1 MLTHNRLTHNRLNA
15 YLALAVFLISELVYV
30 LTMAPTF
37 SFWDCGEFVA
47 VAYTLGVPHPP
58 GTPIFTVLG
67 RLFTMIP
74 IGDIGARVNLIS
86 TLCSALTVMFTYL
99 ITIRFIRI
107 YRGTNPDEWSLPEK
121 ISAYSAGVIG
131 AFALAFSDSFWFN
144 AVEAEVYAMSMLFN
158 SSVVWLIL
166 KWYEVA
172 DEEGNEK
179 WLLLIAYAFGLAL
192 GVHLQALLAFFA
204 IALVYY
210 YKRYEISVGSFAVL
224 VVVSSAIFF
233 VIYPGIVKG
242 LPALMRDVGVW
253 FIFVLV
259 IGLIYAI
266 YYTHQSKLRLW
277 NLAAVSLLLI
287 VIGYS
292 SFTVIYLRS
301 QTNPPINENA
311 PNTLEKLYSYLNREQ
326 YGDYPI
332 FKRRWSQDPQHQ
344 QNYQKYSSDMDF
356 FLKYQVGHL
365 YLRYFGWQFIGRYG
379 DVQDDG
385 IDFSK
390 FWGIPFGV
398 GLFGMFYHFRR
409 QWTMALVILALLLL
423 TGVFINIYANPP
435 EPQPR
440 ERDYVYVGS
449 FFAFA
454 IWIGIGI
461 DALFETI
468 RESLKEEKKL
478 VPATVGLCLFGLLFV
493 NGRMLQVNYH
503 SHDRSGNYAPWDYAH
518 NLLNSCAKD
527 GILFT
532 NGDNDTFPLWYL
544 QEVAGVRQDVRVV
557 NLSLANTDWYVRQLM
572 YESPRGAKPI
582 KMNISER
589 ELKNFG
595 YEQWSARTIAL
606 PVPASA
612 KEEIMQYDDGKKI
625 RLNLDSTATATT
637 NIVDTVR
644 WTFEPYI
651 KLQSGQG
658 YIRAQDRVVY
668 ETLVNNL
675 WERPVYFA
683 VTVADNNRI
692 GVDNYLRMDGFAYRV
707 VPVKTD
713 NYGYF
718 EPEIMWDKLMNV
730 YRYERLDDPTV
741 YYDENTRR
749 MVSNYR
755 TIMLQL
761 AQHYAQNPNGISTI
775 RDKEGTLKQVSNKE
789 LATQLLDK
797 SLSILPSALKEMDYR
812 ILQAVIQL
820 YSKVGG
826 TAQIAR
832 LLPDLEESVDRRIQM
847 NPQDLSPRYVLATAY
862 RSVGEYDKAITI
874 LQSLA
879 QQYSQDSFLK
889 KELEDTKAQAQKRRL
904 NTDTTK

>member
-1 MLTHNRLTHNRLNA
+1 MLTHNRLNA
-15 YLALAVFLISELVYV
+15 YLAFTVFLISELVYV

-86 TLCSALTVMFTYL
+86 TLFSALTVMITYL
-99 ITIRFIRI
+99 VIIRFIRI
-107 YRGTNPDEWSLPEK
+107 YRQTPPDEWSLPEK

-144 AVEAEVYAMSMLFN
+144 AVEAEVYAMSMFFN
-158 SSVVWLIL
+158 TVVVWLIL

-179 WLLLIAYAFGLAL
+179 WILLIAYAFGLAL

-204 IALVYY
+204 IAMVYY
-210 YKRYEISVGSFAVL
+210 YKRYEISVSSFATL

-242 LPALMRDVGVW
+242 LPALMRDVGIW
-253 FIFVLV
+253 FMFVLV

-266 YYTHQSKLRLW
+266 YYTHQNKLRLW

-287 VIGYS
+287 MIGYS
-292 SFTVIYLRS
+292 SFTVIYFRS

-326 YGDYPI
+326 YGDYPV

-356 FLKYQVGHL
+356 FLKYQVVHL

-390 FWGIPFGV
+390 FWGIPFGI

-409 QWTMALVILALLLL
+409 QWNMALVVLALLLL
-423 TGVFINIYANPP
+423 TGVFINIYTNPP

-503 SHDRSGNYAPWDYAH
+503 SHDRSGNYAPWDYAY

-557 NLSLANTDWYVRQLM
+557 NLSLANTDWYVRQLI

-595 YEQWSARTIAL
+595 YEQWSARTVSI
-606 PVPASA
+606 PVPAWA
-612 KEEIMQYDDGKKI
+612 KEEVMRYDEGKKLK
-625 RLNLDSTATATT
+625 LNLDSNATAIK
-637 NIVDTVR
+637 NAVDTVQ

-775 RDKEGTLKQVSNKE
+775 RNKEGNLKQVSNKE

-812 ILQAVIQL
+812 ILQAIIQL

-832 LLPDLEESVDRRIQM
+832 LLPDLEDAVDRRLRA
-847 NPQDLSPRYVLATAY
+847 NPSDLSPRYVLATAY

-874 LQSLA
+874 LQSLS

-889 KELEDTKAQAQKRRL
+889 KELEDTKAQAQKHRA
-904 NTDTTK
+904 NADTTKSFE

>member
-1 MLTHNRLTHNRLNA
+1 
-15 YLALAVFLISELVYV
+15 
-30 LTMAPTF
+30 
-37 SFWDCGEFVA
+37 
-47 VAYTLGVPHPP
+47 
-58 GTPIFTVLG
+58 
-67 RLFTMIP
+67 
-74 IGDIGARVNLIS
+74 
-86 TLCSALTVMFTYL
+86 
-99 ITIRFIRI
+99 
-107 YRGTNPDEWSLPEK
+107 
-121 ISAYSAGVIG
+121 
-131 AFALAFSDSFWFN
+131 
-144 AVEAEVYAMSMLFN
+144 
-158 SSVVWLIL
+158 
-166 KWYEVA
+166 
-172 DEEGNEK
+172 
-179 WLLLIAYAFGLAL
+179 
-192 GVHLQALLAFFA
+192 
-204 IALVYY
+204 
-210 YKRYEISVGSFAVL
+210 
-224 VVVSSAIFF
+224 
-233 VIYPGIVKG
+233 
-242 LPALMRDVGVW
+242 
-253 FIFVLV
+253 
-259 IGLIYAI
+259 
-266 YYTHQSKLRLW
+266 
-277 NLAAVSLLLI
+277 
-287 VIGYS
+287 
-292 SFTVIYLRS
+292 
-301 QTNPPINENA
+301 
-311 PNTLEKLYSYLNREQ
+311 
-326 YGDYPI
+326 
-332 FKRRWSQDPQHQ
+332 
-344 QNYQKYSSDMDF
+344 
-356 FLKYQVGHL
+356 
-365 YLRYFGWQFIGRYG
+365 
-379 DVQDDG
+379 
-385 IDFSK
+385 
-390 FWGIPFGV
+390 
-398 GLFGMFYHFRR
+398 
-409 QWTMALVILALLLL
+409 MALVILALLLL
-423 TGVFINIYANPP
+423 TGVFINIYTNPP

-440 ERDYVYVGS
+440 ERDYVFVGS

-503 SHDRSGNYAPWDYAH
+503 SHDRSGNYAPWDYAY

-557 NLSLANTDWYVRQLM
+557 NLSLANTDWYVRQLI

-595 YEQWSARTIAL
+595 YEQWTARTIAL

-625 RLNLDSTATATT
+625 RLNLDSTATAIT

-775 RDKEGTLKQVSNKE
+775 RDKEGNLKQVSNKE

-812 ILQAVIQL
+812 ILQAIIQL

-832 LLPDLEESVDRRIQM
+832 LLPDLEDAVDRRLRA
-847 NPQDLSPRYVLATAY
+847 NPSDLSPRYVLATAY

-874 LQSLA
+874 LQSLS

-889 KELEDTKAQAQKRRL
+889 KELEDTKAQAQKHRA
-904 NTDTTK
+904 NADTTKSFE

>member
-1 MLTHNRLTHNRLNA
+1 
-15 YLALAVFLISELVYV
+15 
-30 LTMAPTF
+30 
-37 SFWDCGEFVA
+37 
-47 VAYTLGVPHPP
+47 
-58 GTPIFTVLG
+58 
-67 RLFTMIP
+67 
-74 IGDIGARVNLIS
+74 
-86 TLCSALTVMFTYL
+86 
-99 ITIRFIRI
+99 
-107 YRGTNPDEWSLPEK
+107 
-121 ISAYSAGVIG
+121 
-131 AFALAFSDSFWFN
+131 
-144 AVEAEVYAMSMLFN
+144 
-158 SSVVWLIL
+158 
-166 KWYEVA
+166 
-172 DEEGNEK
+172 
-179 WLLLIAYAFGLAL
+179 
-192 GVHLQALLAFFA
+192 
-204 IALVYY
+204 
-210 YKRYEISVGSFAVL
+210 
-224 VVVSSAIFF
+224 
-233 VIYPGIVKG
+233 
-242 LPALMRDVGVW
+242 
-253 FIFVLV
+253 
-259 IGLIYAI
+259 
-266 YYTHQSKLRLW
+266 
-277 NLAAVSLLLI
+277 
-287 VIGYS
+287 
-292 SFTVIYLRS
+292 LRS

-409 QWTMALVILALLLL
+409 QWSMALVILALLLL
-423 TGVFINIYANPP
+423 TGVFINIYTNPP

-440 ERDYVYVGS
+440 ERDYVFVGS

-478 VPATVGLCLFGLLFV
+478 VPATVGLCLFGLLFI

-503 SHDRSGNYAPWDYAH
+503 SHDRSGNYAPWDYAY

-557 NLSLANTDWYVRQLM
+557 NLSLANTDWYVRQLI

-595 YEQWSARTIAL
+595 YEQWTARTIAL

-625 RLNLDSTATATT
+625 RLNLDSTATAIT

-775 RDKEGTLKQVSNKE
+775 RDKEGNLKQVSNKE

-812 ILQAVIQL
+812 ILQAIIQL

-832 LLPDLEESVDRRIQM
+832 LLPDLEDAVDRRLRA
-847 NPQDLSPRYVLATAY
+847 NPSDLSPRYVLATAY

-874 LQSLA
+874 LQSLS

-889 KELEDTKAQAQKRRL
+889 KELEDTKAQAQKHRA
-904 NTDTTK
+904 NADTTKSFE

>member
-1 MLTHNRLTHNRLNA
+1 MLTHNRLNA
-15 YLALAVFLISELVYV
+15 YLAFTVFLISELVYV

-266 YYTHQSKLRLW
+266 YYTHQNKLRLW

-409 QWTMALVILALLLL
+409 QWSMALVILALLLL
-423 TGVFINIYANPP
+423 TGVFINIYTNPP

-440 ERDYVYVGS
+440 ERDYVFVGS

-478 VPATVGLCLFGLLFV
+478 VPATVGLCLFGLLFI

-503 SHDRSGNYAPWDYAH
+503 SHDRSGNYAPWDYAY

-557 NLSLANTDWYVRQLM
+557 NLSLANTDWYVRQLI

-595 YEQWSARTIAL
+595 YEQWTARTIAL

-625 RLNLDSTATATT
+625 RLNLDSTATAIT

-775 RDKEGTLKQVSNKE
+775 RDKEGNLKQVSNKE

-812 ILQAVIQL
+812 ILQAIIQL

-832 LLPDLEESVDRRIQM
+832 LLPDLEDAVDRRLRA
-847 NPQDLSPRYVLATAY
+847 NPSDLSPRYVLATAY

-874 LQSLA
+874 LQSLS

-889 KELEDTKAQAQKRRL
+889 KELEDTKAQAQKHRA
-904 NTDTTK
+904 NADTTKSFE

>member
-1 MLTHNRLTHNRLNA
+1 
-15 YLALAVFLISELVYV
+15 
-30 LTMAPTF
+30 
-37 SFWDCGEFVA
+37 
-47 VAYTLGVPHPP
+47 
-58 GTPIFTVLG
+58 
-67 RLFTMIP
+67 
-74 IGDIGARVNLIS
+74 
-86 TLCSALTVMFTYL
+86 
-99 ITIRFIRI
+99 
-107 YRGTNPDEWSLPEK
+107 
-121 ISAYSAGVIG
+121 
-131 AFALAFSDSFWFN
+131 
-144 AVEAEVYAMSMLFN
+144 
-158 SSVVWLIL
+158 
-166 KWYEVA
+166 
-172 DEEGNEK
+172 
-179 WLLLIAYAFGLAL
+179 
-192 GVHLQALLAFFA
+192 
-204 IALVYY
+204 
-210 YKRYEISVGSFAVL
+210 
-224 VVVSSAIFF
+224 
-233 VIYPGIVKG
+233 
-242 LPALMRDVGVW
+242 
-253 FIFVLV
+253 V

-266 YYTHQSKLRLW
+266 YYTHQNKLRLW

-409 QWTMALVILALLLL
+409 QWSMALVILALLLL
-423 TGVFINIYANPP
+423 TGVFINIYTNPP

-440 ERDYVYVGS
+440 ERDYVFVGS

-478 VPATVGLCLFGLLFV
+478 VPATVGLCLFGLLFI

-503 SHDRSGNYAPWDYAH
+503 SHDRSGNYAPWDYAY

-557 NLSLANTDWYVRQLM
+557 NLSLANTDWYVRQLI

-595 YEQWSARTIAL
+595 YEQWTARTIAL

-625 RLNLDSTATATT
+625 RLNLDSTATAIT

-775 RDKEGTLKQVSNKE
+775 RDKEGNLKQVSNKE

-812 ILQAVIQL
+812 ILQAIIQL

-832 LLPDLEESVDRRIQM
+832 LLPD
-847 NPQDLSPRYVLATAY
+847 
-862 RSVGEYDKAITI
+862 
-874 LQSLA
+874 
-879 QQYSQDSFLK
+879 
-889 KELEDTKAQAQKRRL
+889 
-904 NTDTTK
+904 

>member
-1 MLTHNRLTHNRLNA
+1 
-15 YLALAVFLISELVYV
+15 
-30 LTMAPTF
+30 
-37 SFWDCGEFVA
+37 
-47 VAYTLGVPHPP
+47 
-58 GTPIFTVLG
+58 
-67 RLFTMIP
+67 
-74 IGDIGARVNLIS
+74 
-86 TLCSALTVMFTYL
+86 
-99 ITIRFIRI
+99 
-107 YRGTNPDEWSLPEK
+107 
-121 ISAYSAGVIG
+121 
-131 AFALAFSDSFWFN
+131 
-144 AVEAEVYAMSMLFN
+144 
-158 SSVVWLIL
+158 
-166 KWYEVA
+166 
-172 DEEGNEK
+172 
-179 WLLLIAYAFGLAL
+179 
-192 GVHLQALLAFFA
+192 
-204 IALVYY
+204 
-210 YKRYEISVGSFAVL
+210 
-224 VVVSSAIFF
+224 
-233 VIYPGIVKG
+233 
-242 LPALMRDVGVW
+242 
-253 FIFVLV
+253 
-259 IGLIYAI
+259 
-266 YYTHQSKLRLW
+266 
-277 NLAAVSLLLI
+277 

-409 QWTMALVILALLLL
+409 QWSMALVILALLLL
-423 TGVFINIYANPP
+423 TGVFINIYTNPP

-440 ERDYVYVGS
+440 ERDYVFVGS

-478 VPATVGLCLFGLLFV
+478 VPATVGLCLFGLLFI

-503 SHDRSGNYAPWDYAH
+503 SHDRSGNYAPWDYAY

-557 NLSLANTDWYVRQLM
+557 NLSLANTDWYVRQLI

-595 YEQWSARTIAL
+595 YEQWTARTIAL

-625 RLNLDSTATATT
+625 RLNLDSTATAIT

-775 RDKEGTLKQVSNKE
+775 RDKEGNLKQVSNKE

-812 ILQAVIQL
+812 ILQAIIQL

-832 LLPDLEESVDRRIQM
+832 LLPDLEDAVDRRLRA
-847 NPQDLSPRYVLATAY
+847 NPSDLSPRYVLATAY

-874 LQSLA
+874 LQSLS

-889 KELEDTKAQAQKRRL
+889 KELEDTKAQAQKHRA
-904 NTDTTK
+904 NADTTKSFE

>member
-1 MLTHNRLTHNRLNA
+1 MLTHNRLNA
-15 YLALAVFLISELVYV
+15 YLAFTVFLISELVYV

-86 TLCSALTVMFTYL
+86 TLFSALTVMITYL
-99 ITIRFIRI
+99 VIIRFIRI
-107 YRGTNPDEWSLPEK
+107 YRQTPPDEWSLPEK

-144 AVEAEVYAMSMLFN
+144 AVEAEVYAMSMFFN
-158 SSVVWLIL
+158 TVVVWLIL

-179 WLLLIAYAFGLAL
+179 WILLIAYAFGLAL

-204 IALVYY
+204 IAMVYY
-210 YKRYEISVGSFAVL
+210 YKRYEISVSSFATL

-242 LPALMRDVGVW
+242 LPALMRDVGIW
-253 FIFVLV
+253 FMFVLV

-266 YYTHQSKLRLW
+266 YYTHQNKLRLW

-287 VIGYS
+287 MIGYS
-292 SFTVIYLRS
+292 SFTVIYFRS

-326 YGDYPI
+326 YGDYPV

-356 FLKYQVGHL
+356 FLKYQVVHL

-390 FWGIPFGV
+390 FWGIPFGI

-409 QWTMALVILALLLL
+409 QWNMALVVLALLLL
-423 TGVFINIYANPP
+423 TGVFINIYTNPP

-503 SHDRSGNYAPWDYAH
+503 SHDRSGNYAPWDYAY

-557 NLSLANTDWYVRQLM
+557 NLSLANTDWYVRQLI

-595 YEQWSARTIAL
+595 YEQWTARTIAL

-612 KEEIMQYDDGKKI
+612 KEEVMQYDDGKKI
-625 RLNLDSTATATT
+625 RLNLDSTATAIT

-713 NYGYF
+713 NYSYF
-718 EPEIMWDKLMNV
+718 EPEIMWDKLMNI

-761 AQHYAQNPNGISTI
+761 AQHYAQNPNAISTI
-775 RDKEGTLKQVSNKE
+775 RDKEGNLKQVSNKE

-812 ILQAVIQL
+812 ILQAIIQL

-832 LLPDLEESVDRRIQM
+832 LLPDLEDAVDRRLRA
-847 NPQDLSPRYVLATAY
+847 NPSDLSPRYVLATAY

-874 LQSLA
+874 LQSLS

-889 KELEDTKAQAQKRRL
+889 KELEDTKAQAQKHRA
-904 NTDTTK
+904 NADTTKSFE

>member
-1 MLTHNRLTHNRLNA
+1 MLTHNRLNA
-15 YLALAVFLISELVYV
+15 YLAFTVFLISELVYV

-86 TLCSALTVMFTYL
+86 TLFSALTVMITYL
-99 ITIRFIRI
+99 VIIRFIRI
-107 YRGTNPDEWSLPEK
+107 YRQTPPDEWSLPEK

-144 AVEAEVYAMSMLFN
+144 AVEAEVYAMSMFFN
-158 SSVVWLIL
+158 TVVVWLIL

-179 WLLLIAYAFGLAL
+179 WILLIAYAFGLAL

-204 IALVYY
+204 IAMVYY
-210 YKRYEISVGSFAVL
+210 YKRYEISVSSFATL

-242 LPALMRDVGVW
+242 LPALMRDVGIW
-253 FIFVLV
+253 FMFVLV

-266 YYTHQSKLRLW
+266 YYTHQNKLRLW

-287 VIGYS
+287 MIGYS
-292 SFTVIYLRS
+292 SFTVIYFRS

-326 YGDYPI
+326 YGDYPV

-390 FWGIPFGV
+390 FWGIPFGI

-409 QWTMALVILALLLL
+409 QWNMALVILALLLL
-423 TGVFINIYANPP
+423 TGVFINIYTNPP

-503 SHDRSGNYAPWDYAH
+503 SHDRSGNYAPWDYAY

-557 NLSLANTDWYVRQLM
+557 NLSLANTDWYVRQLI

-595 YEQWSARTIAL
+595 YEQWTARTIAL

-625 RLNLDSTATATT
+625 RLNLDSTATAIT

-713 NYGYF
+713 NYSYF
-718 EPEIMWDKLMNV
+718 EPEIMWDKLMNI

-775 RDKEGTLKQVSNKE
+775 RDKEGNLKQVSNKE

-812 ILQAVIQL
+812 ILQAIIQL

-832 LLPDLEESVDRRIQM
+832 LLPDLEDAVDRRLRA
-847 NPQDLSPRYVLATAY
+847 NPSDLSPRYVLATAY

-874 LQSLA
+874 LQSLS

-889 KELEDTKAQAQKRRL
+889 KELEDTKAQAQKHRA
-904 NTDTTK
+904 NADTTKSFE